1 MAAADRAAAL
11 RAVENGMHNVR
22 DVALGED
29 ACWVRKGA
37 SPRVLAAFANLAI
50 SILRLLGRTNLRR
63 AMHPFRLRPREVLA
77 VLLGAKALRAH

>member
-29 ACWVRKGA
+29 AYRVPKGA
-37 SPRVLAAFANLAI
+37 SPRVLAAFANL
-50 SILRLLGRTNLRR
+50 RR
-63 AMHPFRLRPREVLA
+63 AMHPFRLGPREALA
-77 VLLGAKALRAH
+77 VLLGAKPLRAH